1 MTVEDACGARNGKAA
16 YELSAVVQ
24 EREMEGAFHKVGAGS
39 STYGRIQCLVR
50 DEISRRERNRGVPST
65 VSLYCLDFRMAVSLT
80 ET

>member
-24 EREMEGAFHKVGAGS
+24 EREMRALPQGGGGS
-39 STYGRIQCLVR
+39 GTYSRIQCLVR

-65 VSLYCLDFRMAVSLT
+65 VSLYCLDFRMAVLLT
-80 ET
+80 EI